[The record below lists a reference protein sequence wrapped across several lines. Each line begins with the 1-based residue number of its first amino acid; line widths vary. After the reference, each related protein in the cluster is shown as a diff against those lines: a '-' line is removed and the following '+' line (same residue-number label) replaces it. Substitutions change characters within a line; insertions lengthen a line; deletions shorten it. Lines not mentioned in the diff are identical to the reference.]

1 MQKVREISR
10 GGGDDGVEKE
20 ACNLTGNSGSDGQ
33 PVKMSEYWV
42 MRICGGAR
50 TTSRAAQFWA
60 L

>member
-33 PVKMSEYWV
+33 PVKMPEYWGDEN
-42 MRICGGAR
+42 MWRC
-50 TTSRAAQFWA
+50 TDYE
-60 L
+60 